1 MEKAR
6 KIIQLRYTG
15 EVDAEGLPHG
25 KGELLYVVERRPDDS
40 FSGQG
45 DLRYKG
51 EFVHG
56 LRHGDGDL
64 HALGSM
70 YNPVSEYEWY
80 AEGDYDSCGRFL
92 RSAHA
97 PGSWQRTV
105 KCWYPAFEGTW
116 QDDMPLKERWG
127 DGSLDDISKAH
138 WKDIRR
144 TSREALKE
152 LKIEIS

>member
-1 MEKAR
+1 MEPR
-6 KIIQLRYTG
+6 KIIRLEYDG
-15 EVDAEGLPHG
+15 ERDADGLPHG
-25 KGELLYVVERRPDDS
+25 KGELRYVVEHRPDDS
-40 FSGQG
+40 FPGQG
-45 DLRYKG
+45 GLRYVG
-51 EFVHG
+51 EVVHG

-92 RSAHA
+92 HPAHA

-105 KCWYPAFEGTW
+105 KCWYPAFEGIW
-116 QDDMPLKERWG
+116 QDDMPLKSRWG
-127 DGSLDDISKAH
+127 DGSIDDISKAH

-144 TSREALKE
+144 TSREVLKE
-152 LKIEIS
+152 LKIENS

>member
-1 MEKAR
+1 MEPR
-6 KIIQLRYTG
+6 KIIRLEYDG
-15 EVDAEGLPHG
+15 ERDADGLPPG
-25 KGELLYVVERRPDDS
+25 KGELRYVVEHRPDDS
-40 FSGQG
+40 FPGQG
-45 DLRYKG
+45 GLRYVG

-92 RSAHA
+92 HPAHA

-105 KCWYPAFEGTW
+105 KCWYPAFEGIW
-116 QDDMPLKERWG
+116 QDDMPLKSRWG
-127 DGSLDDISKAH
+127 DGSIDDISKAH

-152 LKIEIS
+152 LKIENS